1 MITARALLQIV
12 YLLLLHYPLVVDL
25 LQLRLG
31 QLFGNLCFQRF
42 NRIFLVF
49 QVMLDALPVD
59 LSSAFLGPGQRS
71 RALLFLEGS
80 PLIRDAGIGYKLVGE
95 TIIGT

>member
-1 MITARALLQIV
+1 MITARALCKSFIFAA
-12 YLLLLHYPLVVDL
+12 PLPRCDL
-25 LQLRLG
+25 LPVELG

-59 LSSAFLGPGQRS
+59 LLKRFFGPGQRF
-71 RALLFLEGS
+71 AGLLFLEGFPS
-80 PLIRDAGIGYKLVGE
+80 
-95 TIIGT
+95 